1 MLLQTP
7 NIVIYNTLLHG
18 AITAGDLVLAR
29 RLKLDVEKL
38 KLACSEMFL
47 IGKWRR
53 ILWQL

>member
-1 MLLQTP
+1 MQTP

-29 RLKLDVEKL
+29 RLKLDVQKL

-47 IGKWRR
+47 IGKWRKM
-53 ILWQL
+53 LWQL

>member
-29 RLKLDVEKL
+29 RLKLDVQKL

-47 IGKWRR
+47 IGKWRKM
-53 ILWQL
+53 LWQL